1 MDIFLSLLKAFAV
14 GGAICAVG
22 QIIMDLTKLTP
33 GRILVCFVVAGVAL
47 GGLGIY
53 APIAKWA
60 GAGASVPISG
70 FGYALVKGAV
80 EAAKTDGVV
89 GAFTGGLAACATG
102 VSVAIFFGYL
112 VALIFKPRTKT
123 F

>member
-1 MDIFLSLLKAFAV
+1 MLWLTFLKAFAV
-14 GGAICAVG
+14 GGAICLIG
-22 QIIMDLTKLTP
+22 QIIINWTHLTNGK
-33 GRILVCFVVAGVAL
+33 ILVIFLLAGAVL
-47 GGLGIY
+47 QGFGVYEYLI
-53 APIAKWA
+53 KWA

-102 VSVAIFFGYL
+102 GSVAIFFGYL

>member
-1 MDIFLSLLKAFAV
+1 MAAPCCKASEF
-14 GGAICAVG
+14 
-22 QIIMDLTKLTP
+22 TKYL
-33 GRILVCFVVAGVAL
+33 I
-47 GGLGIY
+47 
-53 APIAKWA
+53 KWA

>member
-1 MDIFLSLLKAFAV
+1 MLWLTFLKAFVV
-14 GGAICAVG
+14 GGAICLIG
-22 QIIMDLTKLTP
+22 QIIINWTHLTNGK
-33 GRILVCFVVAGVAL
+33 IL
-47 GGLGIY
+47 
-53 APIAKWA
+53 
-60 GAGASVPISG
+60 
-70 FGYALVKGAV
+70 GYALVKGAV